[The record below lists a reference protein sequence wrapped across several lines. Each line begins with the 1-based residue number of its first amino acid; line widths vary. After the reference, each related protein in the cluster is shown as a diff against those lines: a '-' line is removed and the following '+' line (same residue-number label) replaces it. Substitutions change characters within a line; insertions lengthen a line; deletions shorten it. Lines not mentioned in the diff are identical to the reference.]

1 MKEPKTTV
9 IIVLCC
15 VGLFGVVLNPIL
27 LSAGYLSD
35 AYSARITDGRKI
47 LIFERDLLDYVTAY
61 AYVPALIYLL
71 SVEKRAGLALL
82 YCALIILAPCELWS
96 YAYEPRSYYNVA
108 RVLFVLVTLYA
119 VFQTALL
126 FVRKNRMKK
135 GSEKGAANGFAH

>member
-1 MKEPKTTV
+1 MKVPKTTV
-9 IIVLCC
+9 IIFLCC
-15 VGLFGVVLNPIL
+15 IGLFGAVLNGIL
-27 LSAGYLSD
+27 FSAGYLSD
-35 AYSARITDGRKI
+35 AYSVTTTDGRRI
-47 LIFERDLLDYVTAY
+47 LIFERNLLDYVTAY

-82 YCALIILAPCELWS
+82 YCALVILAPCELLS
-96 YAYEPRSYYNVA
+96 YAYEPSSYYNVA

-119 VFQTALL
+119 IFQTVLL